1 MYLFVQPIMLPGENG
16 IKLNV
21 EEKKNKSRSSM
32 VNLDGGGLGRGGMR
46 AGNNRG
52 GFNRNQNDGPR
63 NNFRRQN

>member
-1 MYLFVQPIMLPGENG
+1 MFPGENG

-21 EEKKNKSRSSM
+21 EEKKNKSRGSM
-32 VNLDGGGLGRGGMR
+32 VNSDGGGLGRGGMR
-46 AGNNRG
+46 PGSNRG

>member
-1 MYLFVQPIMLPGENG
+1 
-16 IKLNV
+16 LNV

-32 VNLDGGGLGRGGMR
+32 VNSDGGSGGGGLGRGGMR
-46 AGNNRG
+46 TGNNRGG

>member
-1 MYLFVQPIMLPGENG
+1 MFPGENG

-21 EEKKNKSRSSM
+21 EEKKNKSRGSM
-32 VNLDGGGLGRGGMR
+32 VNSDGGGGLGRGGMR
-46 AGNNRG
+46 PGNNRG

>member
-1 MYLFVQPIMLPGENG
+1 MFPDENG

-21 EEKKNKSRSSM
+21 EEKKNKSRGSM
-32 VNLDGGGLGRGGMR
+32 VNSDGGGSGSGGLSRGGMR
-46 AGNNRG
+46 TGNNRG

>member
-1 MYLFVQPIMLPGENG
+1 MFPDENG

-21 EEKKNKSRSSM
+21 EEKKNKTRGGSM
-32 VNLDGGGLGRGGMR
+32 VNSEGGSGGLGRGGMR
-46 AGNNRG
+46 TGNNNRGG